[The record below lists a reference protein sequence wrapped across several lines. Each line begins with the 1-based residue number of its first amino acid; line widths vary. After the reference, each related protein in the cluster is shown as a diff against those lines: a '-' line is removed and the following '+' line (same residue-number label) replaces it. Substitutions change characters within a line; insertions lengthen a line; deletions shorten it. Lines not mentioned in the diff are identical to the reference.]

1 MSGIRPL
8 WLEMKAVLRSARL
21 IINAGLTPLQL
32 TGAEGDI
39 LFHLLTG
46 SNESA
51 QEELAR
57 QLDIGKA
64 AISRVVDSLEA
75 KGYVLRMKSAR
86 DKRAYSICL
95 TEKGHSI
102 GKDIVGI
109 YETLYRQVKSAIA
122 DDELRMI
129 ESLLKRVSIQLNKMG
144 EQ

>member
-21 IINAGLTPLQL
+21 MINAELTPLQL
-32 TGAEGDI
+32 TGSEGDI

-46 SNESA
+46 SNEST

-75 KGYVLRMKSAR
+75 KGYVLRMKSTK

-95 TEKGHSI
+95 TEKGRLA
-102 GKDIVGI
+102 GKDIVCV
-109 YETLYRQVKSAIA
+109 YETLYRRVKSAIA
-122 DDELRMI
+122 DEELVLI
-129 ESLLKRVSIQLNKMG
+129 ESLLKRVASNLDMMG
-144 EQ
+144 EK

>member
-75 KGYVLRMKSAR
+75 KGYVLRMKSAW

-102 GKDIVGI
+102 GKDIIGI
-109 YETLYRQVKSAIA
+109 NETIYRRVKSAIA
-122 DDELRMI
+122 DEELVLI
-129 ESLLKRVSIQLNKMG
+129 ESMLKRVSMNLDMMG
-144 EQ
+144 ER

>member
-21 IINAGLTPLQL
+21 IINAEFTPLQL

-51 QEELAR
+51 QEELAW

-102 GKDIVGI
+102 GKDIIGI
-109 YETLYRQVKSAIA
+109 YETLYRRVKSAIA
-122 DDELRMI
+122 DEELVLI
-129 ESLLKRVSIQLNKMG
+129 ESMLKRVSMNLDMMG
-144 EQ
+144 ER